1 MRLKASHIRYIADKI
16 ARDLV
21 NANYV
26 EILTNDK
33 DIIRVASKY
42 LEDNI
47 NTELAIEEKAKRF
60 IDDNIDMIESN
71 GADDKRLFSMIKRKF
86 ADDESFILT
95 WDDRYSNLS
104 HKIMDELID
113 TSIINFS
120 VSEMMIKNLIFK
132 SINTYAKSYK
142 DIEENVI
149 ERIKNY
155 KKKLLVGTEEY
166 DLVFE
171 KMYEEELKKQG
182 FL

>member
-16 ARDLV
+16 ALDLV
-21 NANYV
+21 NAKYI

-33 DIIRVASKY
+33 DIVKIASKH
-42 LEDNI
+42 LEYNI
-47 NTELAIEEKAKRF
+47 KKELAIEEKAKNF
-60 IDDNIDMIESN
+60 IDDNIDEIESN
-71 GADDKRLFSMIKRKF
+71 GADEKRLFSLVKKKF
-86 ADDESFILT
+86 ADDEEFILS

-120 VSEMMIKNLIFK
+120 VSEIMIKNLIFK
-132 SINTYAKSYK
+132 SINTYAKAYK
-142 DIEENVI
+142 EIEENVI
-149 ERIKNY
+149 ERMKHY
-155 KKKLLVGTEEY
+155 KKKLLVGTMEY

-171 KMYEEELKKQG
+171 KMYEEELRKQG

>member
-1 MRLKASHIRYIADKI
+1 
-16 ARDLV
+16 
-21 NANYV
+21 
-26 EILTNDK
+26 
-33 DIIRVASKY
+33 
-42 LEDNI
+42 
-47 NTELAIEEKAKRF
+47 
-60 IDDNIDMIESN
+60 
-71 GADDKRLFSMIKRKF
+71 
-86 ADDESFILT
+86 
-95 WDDRYSNLS
+95 
-104 HKIMDELID
+104 MDELID